1 MKSSQLKIVCDQVQ
15 YDFNFQHS
23 LVTNDPEM
31 MVSVLSDYGIST
43 SVQIARELIVNLKK
57 GIK

>member
-1 MKSSQLKIVCDQVQ
+1 MKSSQLKIVCDRVQ

-57 GIK
+57 E